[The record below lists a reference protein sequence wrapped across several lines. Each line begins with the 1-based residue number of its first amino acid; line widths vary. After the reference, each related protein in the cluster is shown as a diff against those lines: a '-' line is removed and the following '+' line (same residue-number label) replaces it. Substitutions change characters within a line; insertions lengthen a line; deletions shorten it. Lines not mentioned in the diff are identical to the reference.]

1 MLVGCLVTQ
10 LCPTL
15 FEPMDCSTPGFPVLH
30 YLPKFAQTRVRWVT
44 DAIQPSHPLLP
55 LLFLPSIFPSIWIFS
70 NESAFC
76 IMWPKYLSFSLNI
89 SCSNEYSRLI
99 SFRVDWFDL
108 IAIQGTL
115 KSLLQHHSSKASIL
129 GAQPSLWSNSHI
141 HNYWMTIHDYWKN
154 HSFDCTEICQQSD
167 VSVF

>member
-1 MLVGCLVTQ
+1 MKHKTYVCYKKKGIYKVDTFSPVVHTENTNTVCLQPRRTEICCYSVAW
-10 LCPTL
+10 LCLTL
-15 FEPMDCSTPGFPVLH
+15 CDPVDCNTPGFPVLH
-30 YLPKFAQTRVRWVT
+30 HLWEFAQTHVHWIG
-44 DAIQPSHPLLP
+44 DSIQPSHPLLP

-129 GAQPSLWSNSHI
+129 GA
-141 HNYWMTIHDYWKN
+141 
-154 HSFDCTEICQQSD
+154 
-167 VSVF
+167 